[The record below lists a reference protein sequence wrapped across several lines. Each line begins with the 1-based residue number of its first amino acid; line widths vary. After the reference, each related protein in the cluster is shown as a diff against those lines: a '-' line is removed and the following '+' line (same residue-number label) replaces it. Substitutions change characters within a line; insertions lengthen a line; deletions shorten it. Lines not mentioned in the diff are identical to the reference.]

1 MMQERPQ
8 IIEAKKKHVFR
19 ANGDTKKV
27 RNLYFELEQMR
38 LNSEHDRI
46 VSYREMVEALITNA
60 TAKKIDPMVSMV
72 GLLLSQ
78 KK

>member
-8 IIEAKKKHVFR
+8 IIEAKKRYFMKD
-19 ANGDTKKV
+19 DTKKV

-46 VSYREMVEALITNA
+46 SSYREMVEALISNA
-60 TAKKIDPMVSMV
+60 TSIKKWFIYNV
-72 GLLLSQ
+72 
-78 KK
+78 